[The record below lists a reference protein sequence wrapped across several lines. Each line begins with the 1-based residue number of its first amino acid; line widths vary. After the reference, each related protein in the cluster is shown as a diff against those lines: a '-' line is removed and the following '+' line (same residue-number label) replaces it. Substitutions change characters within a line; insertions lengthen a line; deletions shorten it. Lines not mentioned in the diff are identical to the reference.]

1 MWIVVNE
8 DAMFANSASLFAVF
22 GLGVP
27 EILLILVIGVLLFGR
42 KLPEMG
48 KYFGKTI
55 VEFKKGMKG
64 LEDNID
70 SGPVVPSAGSAPIEP
85 VRAPQKVTVSAP
97 KFEDAPVNTNVTA
110 SSPQV

>member
-1 MWIVVNE
+1 MTTLH
-8 DAMFANSASLFAVF
+8 ATLFGIF
-22 GLGVP
+22 GLGP
-27 EILLILVIGVLLFGR
+27 TELIIILVLGVLLFGR

-70 SGPVVPSAGSAPIEP
+70 GQHVAATPGPVES
-85 VRAPQKVTVSAP
+85 VRPPQKVTATAP
-97 KFEDAPVNTNVTA
+97 KFEDSPVNTNVTA
-110 SSPQV
+110 NPPQV